1 MTSNRIHY
9 LQKIQCKKI
18 KCSKTENVKGQL
30 MAAICK
36 IDNFMEINPVAVYRK
51 PYKYRK
57 YIPLADNRIYLWPN
71 TIQFQKKY
79 FKQEVCGLQSE
90 IRIKINKMALVNLRL
105 HG

>member
-36 IDNFMEINPVAVYRK
+36 IDNFMERK
-51 PYKYRK
+51 PGS
-57 YIPLADNRIYLWPN
+57 YL
-71 TIQFQKKY
+71 
-79 FKQEVCGLQSE
+79 QETL
-90 IRIKINKMALVNLRL
+90 
-105 HG
+105 